1 MSGYSDN
8 KNQSAIQQLLS
19 IMRTLRD
26 PELGCSWDKVQT
38 FASLKPYIIEEA
50 YEVIDA
56 IEHNDYG
63 AFKSELGDLLFLIVF
78 YSQLATEQ
86 NLFDFDDICRDV
98 SKKLQCRHPHIFPSG
113 KKTSSNQTDN
123 WEQIKYNE
131 RKQKKQM
138 SLLDDIPISL
148 PALMKANKIQK
159 RCASVGFD
167 WQNIEPVL
175 DKVYEEINEVM
186 EEAHKVPV
194 SQMRLEEELGDL
206 LFSVVNLIRHFGFK
220 SEEVLQKANYKFE
233 QRFRKVEQH
242 IVNSGKEITNVS
254 LQEMENIWQ
263 HIKK

>member
-8 KNQSAIQQLLS
+8 KNQNAIQQLLS
-19 IMRTLRD
+19 VMRTLRD
-26 PELGCSWDKVQT
+26 PQIGCSWDKLQT

-50 YEVIDA
+50 YEVTDA

-86 NLFDFDDICRDV
+86 KLFDFDDICRQV
-98 SKKLQCRHPHIFPSG
+98 SEKLQRRHPHIFPS
-113 KKTSSNQTDN
+113 KKISSNQTDN
-123 WEQIKYNE
+123 WEQMKHNE

-148 PALMKANKIQK
+148 PALMKADKIQK

-167 WQNIEPVL
+167 WQHIEPVL
-175 DKVYEEINEVM
+175 DKVYEEIDEVM
-186 EEAHKVPV
+186 EEARKTPI
-194 SQMRLEEELGDL
+194 SQMHLEEELGDL

-233 QRFRKVEQH
+233 QRFRKVEQY
-242 IVNSGKEITNVS
+242 ITNSGKEITDVS
-254 LQEMENIWQ
+254 IEEMENIWQ
-263 HIKK
+263 QIKK